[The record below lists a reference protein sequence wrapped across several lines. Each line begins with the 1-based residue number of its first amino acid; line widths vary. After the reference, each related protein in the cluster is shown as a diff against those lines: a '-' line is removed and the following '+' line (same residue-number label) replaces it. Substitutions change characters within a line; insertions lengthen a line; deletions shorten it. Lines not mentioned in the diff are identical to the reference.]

1 MSEQDR
7 ITSSQNQT
15 TSINRAR
22 SLAEKVSFSISLA
35 IFGFII
41 SLIIY
46 SWVTGDN
53 NPPVVT
59 VKVDGQTRQ
68 VENQYYV
75 PFAVTNQGGKTADF
89 VEVTAELKV
98 SDQISETGMQQID
111 YLSSGEEQTGE
122 FIFSYDPNHG
132 KLNLRVASYK
142 SP

>member
-1 MSEQDR
+1 
-7 ITSSQNQT
+7 
-15 TSINRAR
+15 
-22 SLAEKVSFSISLA
+22 LV
-35 IFGFII
+35 IFDFII

-59 VKVDGQTRQ
+59 VRVGGEIRQ

-75 PFAVTNQGGKTADF
+75 PFAVTNQGGKTAEF

-98 SDQISETGMQQID
+98 ADQITETGMQQID

-122 FIFSYDPNHG
+122 FIFSYDPNRG

>member
-7 ITSSQNQT
+7 GDYSQNQN
-15 TSINRAR
+15 TSISKTR
-22 SLAEKVSFSISLA
+22 SLAEKVSFSIALA

-46 SWVTGDN
+46 TWVTGDS

-59 VKVDGQTRQ
+59 VKVGGEIRQ
-68 VENQYYV
+68 VENQFYV
-75 PFAVTNQGGKTADF
+75 PFAVTNQGGRTAEF
-89 VEVTAELKV
+89 VEVNAELKV

-122 FIFSYDPNHG
+122 FIFSYDPNRG